1 MAGALALK
9 ASEPKGADL
18 QLASRV
24 MSNVFVTNQIT
35 LKQVSNCR
43 RSINTTNLESKLPND
58 NLLTLLGQIFAHFF
72 CRFVV
77 VIT

>member
-1 MAGALALK
+1 MK

-18 QLASRV
+18 QLARV

-35 LKQVSNCR
+35 LKQVSICR

-58 NLLTLLGQIFAHFF
+58 NLLTLLGQIFAYYFF
-72 CRFVV
+72 ADLL
-77 VIT
+77 